1 MLTYATHFIPSLS
14 HKRLICGTAKVLFGR
29 YNPSGKLAVTMYPPD
44 FVKRVLVDQ
53 PTTAAFC

>member
-1 MLTYATHFIPSLS
+1 MAARRAAPRLLTYATHFIPSLS

-44 FVKRVLVDQ
+44 FVK
-53 PTTAAFC
+53 